1 MTKIEADLV
10 MLLRQLDD
18 PERLEWPRGYSK
30 TRTAVRFKDLVA
42 RLEGDFATSCAAEQ
56 DTQNSSEYGRIVVPA
71 EATVRGTRI
80 VVCVSKFGSLA
91 LVSADNPGAFLGTED
106 AMAEEELDSDDLAKV
121 DRALTDLGY
130 MVVPEETL
138 TLDYDGP
145 SYLDSSRP
153 SWWDRF
159 FGSM

>member
-18 PERLEWPRGYSK
+18 PERLEWPRGYS
-30 TRTAVRFKDLVA
+30 RTKMAVRFKDLVA
-42 RLEGDFATSCAAEQ
+42 RLEGDFATRCSAEQ
-56 DTQNSSEYGRIVVPA
+56 DSQDSSEYGRIVVPA
-71 EATVRGTRI
+71 EATARGTRI

-91 LVSADNPGAFLGTED
+91 LVSAENPGAFLGTED
-106 AMAEEELDSDDLAKV
+106 AMAEEELDAGDLAKV

-145 SYLDSSRP
+145 SHLDSSRP